1 VKELIRNGAS
11 WYNWYQLDAKG
22 AGQRL
27 GKSLLQEAPSLF
39 SNGTAERARGAIKD
53 MKSSLTMI
61 TAELHVWMLIRLLI
75 AVLLGALVGYERE
88 RQGKSAGLRTHAM
101 VGLGATLFTVVSL
114 YGFGPGTDTSR
125 VAAMI
130 VSGIG
135 FLGAGAILH
144 ERGGVQGLTT
154 AASLWVTAAIG
165 IAVGVGMILMSL
177 ATTLLVFA
185 VLRFAPNVRH
195 KTPQDDSV
203 GENRTG
209 AEVIVGDQPE

>member
-1 VKELIRNGAS
+1 MK
-11 WYNWYQLDAKG
+11 
-22 AGQRL
+22 
-27 GKSLLQEAPSLF
+27 PSL
-39 SNGTAERARGAIKD
+39 I
-53 MKSSLTMI
+53 MI
-61 TAELHVWMLIRLLI
+61 TSGLHAWMLVRLLI
-75 AVLLGALVGYERE
+75 AVLLASLVGYERE
-88 RQGKSAGLRTHAM
+88 RQGKPAGLRTHAM

-185 VLRFAPNVRH
+185 VLRFAPTVRQ
-195 KTPQDDSV
+195 KVAREDSADSRTIV
-203 GENRTG
+203 NEGLGEVRG
-209 AEVIVGDQPE
+209 EQ

>member
-1 VKELIRNGAS
+1 
-11 WYNWYQLDAKG
+11 
-22 AGQRL
+22 
-27 GKSLLQEAPSLF
+27 
-39 SNGTAERARGAIKD
+39 
-53 MKSSLTMI
+53 MKSI
-61 TAELHVWMLIRLLI
+61 TPNLILITPSLHVWMLIRLLI

-88 RQGKSAGLRTHAM
+88 RQGKPAGLRTHAM
-101 VGLGATLFTVVSL
+101 VSLGAALFTVVSL

-165 IAVGVGMILMSL
+165 IAVGVGMMLMSV
-177 ATTLLVFA
+177 ATAVLVFA
-185 VLRFAPNVRH
+185 VLRFAPTVRQ
-195 KTPQDDSV
+195 KAQETSV
-203 GENRTG
+203 RDGG
-209 AEVIVGDQPE
+209 